1 MNSGS
6 YNVILSLQNILSRCL
21 DTKIFSSQF
30 LKETL
35 FLEPWAAARLIICLP
50 FSVFLRKWSPDFWLY
65 GSSLSLSPLYQN
77 KKMRMGYVQSQILK
91 IIWPL
96 VLNTSQLVGYWILST
111 NWDFVTEEQG
121 LPNNQ
126 QVVCSIW
133 AMASLLVWL
142 DDNSRSPR

>member
-21 DTKIFSSQF
+21 DTKIFSSKF
-30 LKETL
+30 LKETH
-35 FLEPWAAARLIICLP
+35 FLEPWAAARLTMCLLSL
-50 FSVFLRKWSPDFWLY
+50 FSWGNEAQISVCM
-65 GSSLSLSPLYQN
+65 GSYLSLSPLYQN

-96 VLNTSQLVGYWILST
+96 VLNPSLVGYWILST

-121 LPNNQ
+121 PPNNE
-126 QVVCSIW
+126 QVVCSSW

-142 DDNSRSPR
+142 EDNSRPPR